1 MPILIYFAIGFVIFS
16 LLFLFGR
23 VHCPTRFDVF
33 LSAVLLCILWPI
45 LLIKFVFCFRVEKGC

>member
-45 LLIKFVFCFRVEKGC
+45 LLIKFVFCFRIL